1 MTMALSPKSA
11 GATLIA
17 ALSLVGC
24 AAVGPNF
31 TPPAAPD
38 AASYLAPTERTIAQA
53 NAALP
58 TAQQATDPGA
68 QVTAD
73 WWTLFASPQ
82 LDLLVKQAI
91 AGSPTLDSAKA
102 RLAQAQDQVRAAQG
116 ARYPQ
121 AGLSANAA
129 HAKESAA
136 AFGLSASAFPLPPDY
151 NILQVGPSAS
161 YDLDLF
167 GGVRRRIEQQSAQA
181 ELQGDRLDA
190 AYLTLTGNTVREALE
205 IAAVRAELKATDDIL
220 DIDRRNLDLVTKEN
234 NAGEAPGSD
243 VVLAQS
249 QLAADETLKPGLEQ
263 QLSAAQHALA
273 VLLGHSPGAFSP
285 PDLDLTAL
293 TLPGRLPISLP
304 SDLVHQRP
312 DIRAAE
318 AQLHAS
324 SAQIGVATARLYPD
338 ITLSAGITASSLD
351 GSALFDNS
359 GLVWSLAAGITQ
371 PLFDGGTRRAERR
384 AALDGFKADAADYRQ
399 TVLSAFG
406 QVADILTALAHDAD
420 LVAAEQQ
427 ALDTAS
433 ESVRLQRINY
443 TGGGAGILN
452 LLDAQRQ
459 RDQALL
465 GYVRA
470 QAQRYQDTVQLLVA
484 MGGGWWKADLTAANS
499 PSQASARTPPPG

>member
-1 MTMALSPKSA
+1 MGPSPKSV
-11 GATLIA
+11 GAALLI
-17 ALSLVGC
+17 ALSLAGC

-31 TPPAAPD
+31 TPSSAPKAAG
-38 AASYLAPTERTIAQA
+38 YLGPNERTIAQA
-53 NAALP
+53 NKAL
-58 TAQQATDPGA
+58 TNGRQATAPGA

-91 AGSPTLDSAKA
+91 IGSPTLDGAKA
-102 RLAQAQDQVRAAQG
+102 RLAQARDEVRAAQG

-121 AGLSANAA
+121 AGLSASAA

-136 AFGLSASAFPLPPDY
+136 AFGLAASAFPLPPDY

-161 YDLDLF
+161 YDLDIF
-167 GGVRRRIEQQSAQA
+167 GGVRRRIEQRSALA
-181 ELQGDRLDA
+181 ELQSDQLDA
-190 AYLTLTGNTVREALE
+190 AYLTLTGATVRQALE
-205 IAAVRAELKATDDIL
+205 IAAIRAELKAADDIL
-220 DIDRRNLDLVTKEN
+220 DIDRQNLDLVAKERD
-234 NAGEAPGSD
+234 AGEAPGSD

-273 VLLGHSPGAFSP
+273 VLLGHSPGAFSA
-285 PDLDLTAL
+285 PDLDLAAL
-293 TLPGRLPISLP
+293 TLPGRLPVSLP

-318 AQLHAS
+318 ARLHAS
-324 SAQIGVATARLYPD
+324 SAQVGVATARLYPD

-384 AALDGFKADAADYRQ
+384 AALDGFKADAADYRH

-433 ESVRLQRINY
+433 ESVRLQRLSY
-443 TGGGAGILN
+443 TGGGSGILG

-470 QAQRYQDTVQLLVA
+470 EAQRYEDTVQLLVA
-484 MGGGWWKADLTAANS
+484 MGGGWWKADLTAAS
-499 PSQASARTPPPG
+499 TPSRQSVRTPPPG

>member
-1 MTMALSPKSA
+1 MGSLWKSPGIAILTAVSLS
-11 GATLIA
+11 
-17 ALSLVGC
+17 GC

-31 TPPAAPD
+31 KPPAAP
-38 AASYLAPTERTIAQA
+38 AAARYLAPGERSIAEA

-58 TAQQATDPGA
+58 DRRQASDPAA

-82 LDLLVKQAI
+82 LDLLVKQAL
-91 AGSPTLDSAKA
+91 AASPTLDGAKA
-102 RLAQAQDQVRAAQG
+102 RLAQARDEVRAAQG

-121 AGLSANAA
+121 AGLSASAA

-161 YDLDLF
+161 YDLDVF
-167 GGVRRRIEQQSAQA
+167 GGVRRRIEQRSAYA

-190 AYLTLTGNTVREALE
+190 AYLTLTGNTVSEALE
-205 IAAVRAELKATDDIL
+205 IAAIRAELKATDDIL
-220 DIDRRNLDLVTKEN
+220 DIDRRNLDLVRKEN

-273 VLLGHSPGAFSP
+273 VLLGHPPGAFSP
-285 PDLDLTAL
+285 PELDLAAL
-293 TLPGRLPISLP
+293 TLPGRLPVSLP

-324 SAQIGVATARLYPD
+324 SAEIGVATARLYPD
-338 ITLSAGITASSLD
+338 ITLSAGITAASLD

-433 ESVRLQRINY
+433 ESVRLQRLAY
-443 TGGGAGILN
+443 SGGGTGILG

-470 QAQRYQDTVQLLVA
+470 EAQRYEHTVQLLVA
-484 MGGGWWKADLTAANS
+484 MGGGWWRADLTAANA
-499 PSQASARTPPPG
+499 PSRPSARPPPG

>member
-1 MTMALSPKSA
+1 MTISFLSKPT
-11 GATLIA
+11 GAAILATVCLA
-17 ALSLVGC
+17 GC

-31 TPPAAPD
+31 KPPAAP
-38 AASYLAPTERTIAQA
+38 AAAGYLAPAERTVAAA

-58 TAQQATDPGA
+58 DDRQVTDPGA

-82 LDLLVKQAI
+82 LDVLVKQAI
-91 AGSPTLDSAKA
+91 AGSPSLDSAKA
-102 RLAQAQDQVRAAQG
+102 RLAQAQEEVRAAQG

-121 AGLSANAA
+121 AGLSASAA

-136 AFGLSASAFPLPPDY
+136 AFGLSASAFPLPPNY

-161 YDLDLF
+161 YDLDVF
-167 GGVRRRIEQQSAQA
+167 GGVRRGIEQRSALA

-190 AYLTLTGNTVREALE
+190 AYLTLTGNTVSQALQ
-205 IAAVRAELKATDDIL
+205 IAAIGAELKAADDIL
-220 DIDRRNLDLVTKEN
+220 DIDRQNLDLVTKERD
-234 NAGEAPGSD
+234 AGEAPGSD
-243 VVLAQS
+243 VVLARS

-273 VLLGHSPGAFSP
+273 VLLGHSPGAVSP
-285 PDLDLTAL
+285 PDLDLTTL
-293 TLPGRLPISLP
+293 TLPGRLPVSLP
-304 SDLVHQRP
+304 SELVHQRP

-318 AQLHAS
+318 AELHAS

-433 ESVRLQRINY
+433 ESVRLQRRSY
-443 TGGGAGILN
+443 TGGGTGILN

-470 QAQRYQDTVQLLVA
+470 QAQRYEDTVQLLVA
-484 MGGGWWKADLTAANS
+484 MGGGWWKADLTAAS
-499 PSQASARTPPPG
+499 SLSRALAQAPPPG

>member
-1 MTMALSPKSA
+1 MTMSLLSNPTGAAILATVSLA
-11 GATLIA
+11 GC
-17 ALSLVGC
+17 V
-24 AAVGPNF
+24 AVGPNF
-31 TPPAAPD
+31 KPPAAP
-38 AASYLAPTERTIAQA
+38 AATGYLAPAERTVAAA

-58 TAQQATDPGA
+58 DDRQVTDPGA

-91 AGSPTLDSAKA
+91 AGSPSLDSAKA
-102 RLAQAQDQVRAAQG
+102 RLAQAQEEVRAAQG

-121 AGLSANAA
+121 AGLSASAA

-136 AFGLSASAFPLPPDY
+136 AFGLSASAFPLPPNY

-161 YDLDLF
+161 YDLDVF
-167 GGVRRRIEQQSAQA
+167 GGVRRGIEQRSALA
-181 ELQGDRLDA
+181 ELQSDRLDA
-190 AYLTLTGNTVREALE
+190 AYLTLTGNTVSQALE
-205 IAAVRAELKATDDIL
+205 IAAIRAELKAADDIL
-220 DIDRRNLDLVTKEN
+220 DIDRQNLDLVTKERD
-234 NAGEAPGSD
+234 AGEAPGSD
-243 VVLAQS
+243 VVLARS

-273 VLLGHSPGAFSP
+273 VLLGHSPGAVSP

-293 TLPGRLPISLP
+293 TLPGRLPVSLP

-318 AQLHAS
+318 AELHAS

-399 TVLSAFG
+399 TVLSAFS

-433 ESVRLQRINY
+433 ESVRLQRRSY
-443 TGGGAGILN
+443 TGGGTGILN

-470 QAQRYQDTVQLLVA
+470 QAQRYEDTVQLLVA
-484 MGGGWWKADLTAANS
+484 MGGGWWKADLTAASS
-499 PSQASARTPPPG
+499 PSRALARTPPPS

>member
-1 MTMALSPKSA
+1 
-11 GATLIA
+11 
-17 ALSLVGC
+17 
-24 AAVGPNF
+24 VGPNF
-31 TPPAAPD
+31 KPPPAPT
-38 AASYLAPTERTIAQA
+38 AAGYLAPAERTIAEA

-58 TAQQATDPGA
+58 AGRQADDPGA

-82 LDLLVKQAI
+82 LDLLVKRAI
-91 AGSPTLDSAKA
+91 AGSPTLESARA
-102 RLAQAQDQVRAAQG
+102 RLAKAQDEVRAAQG

-121 AGLSANAA
+121 AGLSASAA

-136 AFGLSASAFPLPPDY
+136 AFGLSASAFPLPPNY

-161 YDLDLF
+161 YDLDVF
-167 GGVRRRIEQQSAQA
+167 GGVRRRIEQQSALA
-181 ELQGDRLDA
+181 DLQRDRLDA

-205 IAAVRAELKATDDIL
+205 IAAVRAELRAADDIL
-220 DIDRRNLDLVTKEN
+220 DIDHQNLSLVTKERD
-234 NAGEAPGSD
+234 AGEAPGSD

-263 QLSAAQHALA
+263 QLSTAQHALA
-273 VLLGHSPGAFSP
+273 VLLGQSPGAFSP
-285 PDLDLTAL
+285 PDLALADLS
-293 TLPGRLPISLP
+293 LPGRLPVSLP

-318 AQLHAS
+318 AQLHVS

-338 ITLSAGITASSLD
+338 VTLSAGITAASLD

-371 PLFDGGTRRAERR
+371 PLFDGGARRAERR
-384 AALDGFKADAADYRQ
+384 SALEDFKADAADYRQ
-399 TVLSAFG
+399 TVLTAFG

-420 LVAAEQQ
+420 LVAAQQQ
-427 ALDTAS
+427 ALDTAT
-433 ESVRLQRINY
+433 ESVRLQRLAY
-443 TGGGAGILN
+443 TGGGTGILN

-470 QAQRYQDTVQLLVA
+470 EAQRYEDTVQLLVA
-484 MGGGWWKADLTAANS
+484 MGGGWWRADLTAADTAS
-499 PSQASARTPPPG
+499 PQSAPSAPG